1 MSGPVALCVDLG
13 STYTKA
19 AAVDLVTGRL
29 LGTADHPTTIE
40 PDVMV
45 GIDAVR
51 RQLAGVAPDPVLL
64 ACSSAGGGLRLAV
77 VGYEREISAE
87 AGHRAA
93 MSAGARVV
101 HVSAGRLGHAG
112 ITALNAATPDVV
124 LLVGGTDGGES
135 SVLLHNASALASS
148 AVGTPIVVAGNI
160 AARQEVCA
168 ILQAE
173 GVTVVTTDNV
183 LPDIGEFAPE
193 PARAVIRRVFLDH
206 VIGGKRL
213 SADPAFATL
222 IRAVTPDAVLDGV
235 TVLAEAL
242 RSSVGAASAP
252 SRSRFDGSTSSG
264 SGSGPSASVAAA
276 PFNAS
281 GQPGSV
287 VVVDVGGATTDVYC
301 VLSPDAE
308 QVMLGREA
316 VGVPGHR
323 RTVEGDLGLRWSPGA
338 LLAAAAGER
347 LVADSEA
354 GSLRRWIASRG
365 AGSSPPET
373 VIDRANELRLAG
385 LAVTIALRRHVR
397 AEAAYGVSGTTGA
410 SARTAR
416 TVVLSGGAIRH
427 ASAAERA
434 ALVAA
439 VLEDRGGARGVLLDA
454 DVRCDSRYVLA
465 AAGPLAAEYP
475 DAARGVIRSAGLVS

>member
-1 MSGPVALCVDLG
+1 VSGPVALCVDLG

-19 AAVDLVTGRL
+19 AAVDLATGAL
-29 LGTADHPTTIE
+29 LGTADHPTTLE

-45 GIDAVR
+45 GFDAVR
-51 RQLAGVAPDPVLL
+51 RELADVAPDPLVL

-87 AGHRAA
+87 AGQRAA
-93 MSAGARVV
+93 LSAGARVV
-101 HVSAGRLGHAG
+101 HVSAGRLDDAA
-112 ITALNAATPDVV
+112 ISALAATTPDVV

-135 SVLLHNASALASS
+135 SVLLHNAAALASS
-148 AVGTPIVVAGNI
+148 CAEMPVVVAGNS
-160 AARQEVCA
+160 AVRQEVSA
-168 ILQAE
+168 ILEAK
-173 GVTVVTTDNV
+173 GVTVVATDNV
-183 LPDIGEFAPE
+183 LPDIGELAPE
-193 PARAVIRRVFLDH
+193 PARAAIRGVFLDH

-213 SADPAFATL
+213 SDDPAFVKL

-235 TVLAEAL
+235 TMLAEAL
-242 RSSVGAASAP
+242 RSGVSPGSAGARP
-252 SRSRFDGSTSSG
+252 G
-264 SGSGPSASVAAA
+264 
-276 PFNAS
+276 
-281 GQPGSV
+281 GSV

-316 VGVPGHR
+316 VGVPTQR

-338 LLAAAAGER
+338 LLAAATDER
-347 LVADSEA
+347 LLADHESE
-354 GSLRRWIASRG
+354 SLQHWIAGR
-365 AGSSPPET
+365 AGRSAPPET
-373 VIDRANELRLAG
+373 PIDRAYELRLAG

-397 AEAAYGVSGTTGA
+397 AEAAYGVSRTTGA
-410 SARTAR
+410 SARAAS

-434 ALVAA
+434 ALVTA

-465 AAGPLAAEYP
+465 AAGLLAVRYP
-475 DAARGVIRSAGLVS
+475 DAARVLVRGVGLIG